1 MRRLAAAIAAPETR
15 ALPAAFG
22 PPGADG
28 VITGYASLF
37 ERADLAGDVVAPGA
51 FAASLARRGVGG
63 VRLLWQHDPREP
75 IGTWLEIAEDRHGLR
90 VTGRLQL
97 DVARG
102 REAFSLVSAGVL
114 DGLSIGFRTVR
125 AVRERRGAVRRLL
138 EVDLWEISLV
148 TFPMQ
153 PDARLVAPAM
163 AAGSAPVVRAIR
175 AAARRLDPT
184 LPAHRT

>member
-1 MRRLAAAIAAPETR
+1 MRSFAAAIAAPEIRTV
-15 ALPAAFG
+15 PAAFG
-22 PPGADG
+22 LPGTDG

-153 PDARLVAPAM
+153 PDARLVTPA
-163 AAGSAPVVRAIR
+163 AAGTAPVVRAIR
-175 AAARRLDPT
+175 AAARRLDPR
-184 LPAHRT
+184 LPEHRT